1 MKGSIRQLTPKSF
14 QLQVYTGIKI
24 DDKPT
29 RYYETVR
36 GRESDARKRLREL
49 LVSLDKGI
57 PVPQGKLKVGEL
69 LDNWLA
75 GYVKANCSQR
85 TYDGYESII
94 IHHLKPNLGA
104 IKLKDLHAQM
114 INTYYGK
121 ACEKL
126 SARTVHHF
134 HRVLYKALKYAMELD
149 LIGRNPCANAHP
161 PRPIDRPMRTL
172 TPSEAE
178 LLLDRARDIKY
189 YPVIYTALST
199 GMRQAELLGL
209 RWRDINLDM
218 LSISVSQVLYK
229 RHGVYTFK
237 EPKTEHSRRRICM
250 TSKLASYLKEYRKE
264 RENLY
269 FERDQILGLDG
280 LVFANPD
287 GIPFNPSVLSH
298 DFERLVKR
306 IGLAGVR
313 FHDLRHSFASLMLLQ
328 GANAKVISEA
338 LGHASVAFT
347 LQVYSHIIEGM
358 QADAMT
364 LLDGILPV
372 GISKNNA
379 DLTQISGI
387 MSSKS

>member
-14 QLQVYTGIKI
+14 QLQIYTGKTL
-24 DDKPT
+24 DGRPK
-29 RYYETVR
+29 RYFETVR
-36 GRESDARKRLREL
+36 GRKGDAQKRLNEL
-49 LVSLDKGI
+49 LVSLEKGV
-57 PVPQGKLKVGEL
+57 PTPQGKLTVGEL
-69 LDNWLA
+69 LDQWLA

-114 INTYYGK
+114 INTYYGQ

-134 HRVLYKALKYAMELD
+134 HRVLYKALKYAVELD

-161 PRPIDRPMRTL
+161 PRPVDKPMRTL
-172 TPSEAE
+172 TLSEAE
-178 LLLDRARDIKY
+178 LLLDRVQGSKY
-189 YPVIYTALST
+189 YPIIYTALST

-209 RWRDINLDM
+209 RWRDLDLDM
-218 LSISVSQVLYK
+218 MSISVSQVLYK
-229 RHGVYTFK
+229 RHGIYTFK
-237 EPKTEHSRRRICM
+237 QPKTEHSRRRIYM
-250 TSKLASYLKEYRKE
+250 TPKLASYLREYKKE
-264 RENLY
+264 REILY
-269 FERDQILGLDG
+269 LERDHILGLDD

-287 GIPFNPSVLSH
+287 GKPFNPSVLSH

-328 GANAKVISEA
+328 GANPKVISEA
-338 LGHASVAFT
+338 LGHASVGFT
-347 LQVYSHIIEGM
+347 LQVYSHIIQDM
-358 QADAMT
+358 QEKAMN
-364 LLDGILPV
+364 LLDKVLPA
-372 GISKNNA
+372 GKNGLS
-379 DLTQISGI
+379 LTQ
-387 MSSKS
+387 K